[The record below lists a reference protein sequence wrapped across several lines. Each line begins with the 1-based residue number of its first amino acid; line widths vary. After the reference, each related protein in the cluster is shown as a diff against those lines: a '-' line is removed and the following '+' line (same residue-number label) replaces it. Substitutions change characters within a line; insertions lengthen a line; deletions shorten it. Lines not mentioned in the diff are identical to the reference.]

1 MSMTTIQPSI
11 ESVQQ
16 SLEQMIQ
23 TTNSLSEETI
33 RWKPSEEEWSI
44 MEILCHVLEAI
55 PYWISE
61 INYLKAN
68 PGAEWGRNHLQQ
80 ARLDAVAAADQ
91 RSVEEIVNE
100 LTRLKDQV
108 EVEFSSLDSA
118 DLAAEAPSRNPNF
131 GTKPISFIVNHL
143 IVEHASKHFGQI
155 QRNLSKL
162 G

>member
-1 MSMTTIQPSI
+1 MTMTAIQPAI

-16 SLEQMIQ
+16 SLNQMIE

-33 RWKPSEEEWSI
+33 RWKPSDEEWSI

-55 PYWISE
+55 PYWIGE
-61 INYLKAN
+61 INQLKAN
-68 PGAEWGRNHLQQ
+68 PGTEWGRNHLQQ

-91 RSVEEIVNE
+91 RTVEEIIKN
-100 LTRLKDQV
+100 LTSLKDQI
-108 EVEFSSLDSA
+108 EVELGSLDS
-118 DLAAEAPSRNPNF
+118 DTLAAEAPSRNPNF

-143 IVEHASKHFGQI
+143 IVEHARKHVGQI

>member
-1 MSMTTIQPSI
+1 MTMITIQPAI
-11 ESVQQ
+11 QSVQK
-16 SLEQMIQ
+16 SLDQMIK
-23 TTNSLSEETI
+23 TTNAHSEETI

-55 PYWISE
+55 PYWIGE
-61 INYLKAN
+61 INQLKAN
-68 PGAEWGRNHLQQ
+68 PGTEWGRNHLQQ

-91 RSVEEIVNE
+91 RTVEEIVKE
-100 LTRLKDQV
+100 LTSLKDQI
-108 EVEFSSLDSA
+108 EAELGSLDSET
-118 DLAAEAPSRNPNF
+118 LAAEAPSRNPNF

-143 IVEHASKHFGQI
+143 IVDHASKHFGQI